1 MTISRNS
8 NFELEEA
15 LAILDR
21 TPAVLR
27 ALLAGLPEAWVTCNE
42 GPETWS
48 PYDVMGHLI
57 SGEASDWIPRAR
69 MILEH
74 GERRTFEP
82 FNRTAFVE
90 QSKGKTLT
98 QLLDDFEAARKRSL
112 ETLRGL
118 ALAPADLSR
127 RGRHPDFGPVTL
139 RQLLATWVA
148 HDFTHLAQVVRVMA
162 KRYDAD
168 VGPWKQYLGVLNR

>member
-1 MTISRNS
+1 MTAPPRND
-8 NFELEEA
+8 FDLDQA
-15 LAILDR
+15 LAVLSR

-27 ALLAGLPEAWVTCNE
+27 ALLAGLPEAWATCTE
-42 GPETWS
+42 GPDTWS
-48 PYDVMGHLI
+48 PYDVLGHLI
-57 SGEASDWIPRAR
+57 SGEESDWLPRAR

-82 FNRTAFVE
+82 FNRTGFLE
-90 QSKGKTLT
+90 TSKGKTLA
-98 QLLDDFEAARKRSL
+98 QLLEEFDVARTRSL
-112 ETLRGL
+112 QMLRAL
-118 ALAPADLSR
+118 SLAPEDLSR

-148 HDFTHLAQVVRVMA
+148 HDFTHLAQIVRVMA

-168 VGPWKQYLGVLNR
+168 VGPWKQYLGILNR